1 MKSSKVIG
9 LYILTCWLLTS
20 CQAQEATEPT
30 TEIPD
35 ASHPNILLVI
45 ADDLGLDALDLYGL
59 SSEPAVTPVLDE
71 LAQQGITYLNAWS
84 APTCTPTR
92 ATILTG
98 KYGFRTGVMAVGQ
111 GISLEEVSLQTLI
124 SENVVDANGEAVYA
138 NAVIGKWHLASS
150 ENGEADNPNLMGVD
164 YYSGLLE
171 GTAEAYDNWLS
182 TTNGEQTQSSDYI
195 TTVFTDRAI
204 GWIDEQTKPW
214 FLWLAYTAPHTPLHL
229 PPSNMHTR
237 ELSGTQA
244 DIEANPREYFLAMV
258 ESLDFELG
266 RLLDSLSEA
275 ERENTLIIFV
285 GDNGTSRRVI
295 DTSVYAGS
303 QSKDTLYQGGIAV
316 PLIVAGQGVERVGVM
331 DTALIQTTDLFSTVA
346 TVAGVKTEALVN
358 VDGVDFC
365 KSFSSEDFSARSY
378 LFSEYLDDVGHAW
391 ALRND
396 THKLIQQTDGS
407 QLLFDLQNDPRE
419 KADLAGQEAS
429 SEIQEALNKL
439 GQDLLLDTEI
449 DPFTQ
454 TRQ

>member
-1 MKSSKVIG
+1 MKFSSQ
-9 LYILTCWLLTS
+9 LLRLFILISWLLTS
-20 CQAQEATEPT
+20 CQAQDSTEPATEP
-30 TEIPD
+30 

-59 SSEPAVTPVLDE
+59 TSEPAVTPVLDE

-98 KYGFRTGVMAVGQ
+98 RYGFRTGVMAVGQ
-111 GISLEEVSLQTLI
+111 GISLDEVSLQSLI
-124 SENVVDANGEAVYA
+124 SKNVIDANGEAVYA
-138 NAVIGKWHLASS
+138 NAVIGKWHLSS
-150 ENGEADNPNLMGVD
+150 NDNGEADNPNLMGVD

-195 TTVFTDRAI
+195 TTELTDRAMT
-204 GWIDEQTKPW
+204 WLDEQTKPW
-214 FLWLAYTAPHTPLHL
+214 FLWLAYTAPHTPIHL
-229 PPSNMHTR
+229 PPSYMHTR
-237 ELSGTQA
+237 DLSGTQA
-244 DIEANPREYFLAMV
+244 DIEANPRGYFLAMV
-258 ESLDFELG
+258 ESLDYELG

-275 ERENTLIIFV
+275 ERENTLIIFL
-285 GDNGTSRRVI
+285 GDNGTARRVI
-295 DTSVYAGS
+295 DTNFYANF

-316 PLIVAGQGVERVGVM
+316 PLIVAGQGVERVGVT
-331 DTALIQTTDLFSTVA
+331 DGALIQTTDLFSTIA
-346 TVAGVKTEALVN
+346 TVAGVPPEALAN
-358 VDGVDFC
+358 IDGVDFS
-365 KSFSSEDFSARSY
+365 KSFGSEDFSARSY
-378 LFSEYLDDVGHAW
+378 LFSEYLDEVGHAW
-391 ALRND
+391 TVRNS

-419 KADLAGQEAS
+419 KDNLAGQEAS
-429 SEIQEALNKL
+429 LEIQEALNKL

-449 DPFTQ
+449 APFTQ